1 MKNTNNKELVIF
13 DTNAYRYLVA
23 DKSFEDIDKFI
34 AKIKSKEERNNIE
47 TLISPIV
54 TKELLAHLADKNDPS
69 FEKCLKANKALFL
82 HSGTS
87 ESYRMIAS
95 PELLLAKAFFD
106 KTIPSK
112 ELTNQALGQ
121 ISFHLATNPSNHVF
135 TKFQHNLN
143 LNRQHVF
150 ESEMNFALA
159 MLEFVRAA
167 DPSSTG
173 WRIFEHNETQRRKI
187 LEVIRS
193 EKVSIDI
200 ALGFLVVVYHLL
212 QTSGQIEQMP
222 FQELVDRAK
231 KFIELFPEPIALYKL
246 VMENLVNSEFNL
258 LENSRSN
265 FVWDI
270 HLMFNIG
277 NMSINGSKVN
287 FVTDDKAIIRTAI
300 SNNAKYTIHTF
311 DEYLDYIN

>member
-1 MKNTNNKELVIF
+1 
-13 DTNAYRYLVA
+13 
-23 DKSFEDIDKFI
+23 
-34 AKIKSKEERNNIE
+34 
-47 TLISPIV
+47 
-54 TKELLAHLADKNDPS
+54 
-69 FEKCLKANKALFL
+69 
-82 HSGTS
+82 
-87 ESYRMIAS
+87 
-95 PELLLAKAFFD
+95 
-106 KTIPSK
+106 
-112 ELTNQALGQ
+112 
-121 ISFHLATNPSNHVF
+121 
-135 TKFQHNLN
+135 
-143 LNRQHVF
+143 
-150 ESEMNFALA
+150 
-159 MLEFVRAA
+159 
-167 DPSSTG
+167 
-173 WRIFEHNETQRRKI
+173 
-187 LEVIRS
+187 
-193 EKVSIDI
+193 
-200 ALGFLVVVYHLL
+200 
-212 QTSGQIEQMP
+212 MP